1 MTESRMSL
9 RAVIDK
15 WVGRTPTNPI
25 KVIRHGDARSGRY
38 VLVSLSRSPAAH
50 TIFFFRHDNGSWNVF
65 PPETQ
70 RPVMTHLQYGP
81 HDAR

>member
-1 MTESRMSL
+1 MTEGRMSL

-15 WVGRTPTNPI
+15 WVGRTATNPI
-25 KVIRHGDARSGRY
+25 KIVRHGDARSGRY
-38 VLVSLSRSPAAH
+38 VLVSLSRSATMQ

-70 RPVMTHLQYGP
+70 RPAMTHQQYGL
-81 HDAR
+81 HGMR

>member
-1 MTESRMSL
+1 MSEGRMSL

-25 KVIRHGDARSGRY
+25 RVVRHGDARSRRY
-38 VLVSLSRSPAAH
+38 VQVALSGSQTAH
-50 TIFFFRHDNGSWNVF
+50 MIFFFRHDNGNWNVF

-70 RPVMTHLQYGP
+70 RPAMTHLQYGP
-81 HDAR
+81 HDAQ